1 MTVTDAVVADDLAA
15 EPRTRRGR
23 TVVLLALAAGLTLLL
38 AAVGWRWLVNPDAVR
53 PVGNAV
59 SSTGPVGGQTY
70 FGTNIATDGPWDQQF
85 DEGART
91 VDLVSITPRI
101 DLNTADAVVTLAM
114 CRPKGAEGLGAGAP
128 SDLRQLCTGAGG
140 VPVTPGP
147 VALGFPP
154 DAQIV
159 AVVTTHKVGVV
170 HIAGYDVVYRDGI
183 RRGSVLAGIE
193 TTVTAT
199 AG

>member
-1 MTVTDAVVADDLAA
+1 MTVTDAVVPHELA
-15 EPRTRRGR
+15 ERPSPRSGR
-23 TVVLLALAAGLTLLL
+23 MVIVLVIATALALLL

-53 PVGNAV
+53 PAGDRV
-59 SSTGPVGGQTY
+59 SSTGPIGQTY
-70 FGTNIATDGPWDQQF
+70 FGTNISTHGPWDQQF

-91 VDLVSITPRI
+91 IDLVSVIPRI
-101 DLNTADAVVTLAM
+101 DVNSADAVVTLAL
-114 CRPKGAEGLGAGAP
+114 CLPKGAEGLGVGAP
-128 SDLRQLCTGAGG
+128 SDLRQLCEGAGA

-147 VALGFPP
+147 IALGFPP

-159 AVVTTHKVGVV
+159 AIVTTHRAGVV

-183 RRGSVLAGIE
+183 RRGSVLAGIV

-199 AG
+199 AP